1 MTIGRPNALVVGST
15 GALGAAVST
24 DLQQNGFSVLETARS
39 ETRGG
44 EQRTHLFDR
53 NGLKD
58 LTKIQPM
65 SIHALVFAQ
74 GVNTSDSIESLD
86 QQQFERIF
94 EANVA
99 LVIRIVKQLLDQD
112 LLAENCRI
120 AILSSVWEVIA
131 RGNRLSY
138 MVSKAAI
145 GGLVRSLAVDLGR
158 RGTLVN
164 GVLPG
169 PVDTPMTRQ
178 MLSESAMD
186 GLTLRQPTRRIV
198 TPLDVARVTT
208 FLVSERNSAITG
220 QSIVVDGGMSI
231 YHDL

>member
-15 GALGAAVST
+15 GALGSAASI
-24 DLQQNGFSVLETARS
+24 DLQQNGFSVLRTARNKPQ
-39 ETRGG
+39 GG
-44 EQRTHLFDR
+44 EQRTHLFDQ

-58 LTKIQPM
+58 PSKIQPR
-65 SIHALVFAQ
+65 SIHAIVFAQ
-74 GVNTSDSIESLD
+74 GVNASDSIESLD
-86 QQQFERIF
+86 QQQFELVF

-99 LVIRIVKQLLDQD
+99 LVIRIVKQLLDHD
-112 LLAENCRI
+112 VLAENCRI

-169 PVDTPMTRQ
+169 PVDTPMTRR
-178 MLSESAMD
+178 MLPKSMIDE
-186 GLTLRQPTRRIV
+186 LVRTQPIRRVV
-198 TPLDVARVTT
+198 TPSDVAQVTT

-231 YHDL
+231 HHDL

>member
-15 GALGAAVST
+15 GALGSAAST
-24 DLQQNGFSVLETARS
+24 DLQQNGFSVLRTARNKLQ
-39 ETRGG
+39 GG
-44 EQRTHLFDR
+44 EQGTHLFDQ
-53 NGLKD
+53 NGLKEP
-58 LTKIQPM
+58 TKIQPT
-65 SIHALVFAQ
+65 SIHAVVFAQ
-74 GVNTSDSIESLD
+74 GINAFDSIESLD
-86 QQQFERIF
+86 QQQFELVF

-99 LVIRIVKQLLDQD
+99 LVIRIVKQLLDHD

-145 GGLVRSLAVDLGR
+145 GGLVRSLAVDLGP

-169 PVDTPMTRQ
+169 PVDTPMTRR
-178 MLSESAMD
+178 MLSESAVD
-186 GLTLRQPTRRIV
+186 GLTRKQPTARIV
-198 TPLDVARVTT
+198 SPLDVARVTT

-231 YHDL
+231 YHDF

>member
-1 MTIGRPNALVVGST
+1 MTFGRPNALVVGST
-15 GALGAAVST
+15 GALGAAAST
-24 DLQQNGFSVLETARS
+24 DLQHNGFSVLRTARS
-39 ETRGG
+39 NSRGG
-44 EQRTHLFDR
+44 EQRTHLFDQ

-58 LTKIQPM
+58 PTKIQST

-74 GVNTSDSIESLD
+74 GVNATDSIESLD
-86 QQQFERIF
+86 QRQFELIF
-94 EANVA
+94 EANVS
-99 LVIRIVKQLLDQD
+99 LVIRIVKQLVDHD
-112 LLAENCRI
+112 LLAANCRI
-120 AILSSVWEVIA
+120 AILSSVWEIIA

-145 GGLVRSLAVDLGR
+145 GGLVRSLAVDLGP

-169 PVDTPMTRQ
+169 PVDTPMTRR
-178 MLSESAMD
+178 MLPESARD
-186 GLTLRQPTRRIV
+186 GLTRRQPTRQIV

-231 YHDL
+231 YHDF

>member
-1 MTIGRPNALVVGST
+1 MTLGQPIALVVGST
-15 GALGAAVST
+15 GALGAAAST
-24 DLQQNGFSVLETARS
+24 DLQQNGFTVLRTMRS
-39 ETRGG
+39 ENQEAG
-44 EQRTHLFDR
+44 QPVHIFD
-53 NGLKD
+53 NTGLKD
-58 LTKIQPM
+58 PTKIQPG
-65 SIHALVFAQ
+65 SIAALVFAH
-74 GVNTSDSIESLD
+74 GINASDNIESLD
-86 QQQFERIF
+86 LQQFEMIF

-99 LVIRIVKQLLDQD
+99 LVIRIVKQLLDHD

-138 MVSKAAI
+138 IVSKAAI
-145 GGLVRSLAVDLGR
+145 EGLVRSLAVDLGP

-169 PVDTPMTRQ
+169 PVDTPMTRR
-178 MLSESAMD
+178 MLPESAID
-186 GLTLRQPTRRIV
+186 GLNLRQPTRRIIS
-198 TPLDVARVTT
+198 PLDVARVTT

-231 YHDL
+231 YHDF